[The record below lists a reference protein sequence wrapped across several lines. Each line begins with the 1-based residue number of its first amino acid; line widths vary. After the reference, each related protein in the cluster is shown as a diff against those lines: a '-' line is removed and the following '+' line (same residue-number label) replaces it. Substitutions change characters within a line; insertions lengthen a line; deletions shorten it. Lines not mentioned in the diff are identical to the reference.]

1 MFDTVK
7 TKGCFL
13 ALGTF
18 DGLHL
23 GHKRVLTAG
32 ESQNRYALLF
42 NEHPQKVLGRDTPT
56 SLITKRT
63 EEKLLGKWEITPIY
77 IDFSDISRLS
87 PEAFFEEI
95 ILNKISPREISVG
108 FNYRFGKDAAGDTA
122 LLSSLCK
129 SHGIKLFVADAATH
143 DGEPISSTRI
153 RAAVK
158 SGDIKEANAMLGRS
172 FCYDFTVVHGD
183 ERGRT
188 IGSPTINQFFDGDF
202 TIPAFGVY
210 ASKTEVDGI
219 IYPSVTNIGI
229 RPTVG
234 SLKERSETHIIGFEG
249 DLYGKNITV
258 MPQKKLRDEIK
269 FSSLGGLKE
278 QIDFDKKRTLEE
290 ELL

>member
-23 GHKRVLTAG
+23 GHKAVLKAG
-32 ESQNRYALLF
+32 ESENRYALLF
-42 NEHPQKVLGRDTPT
+42 NEHPQKVLKGASPT
-56 SLITKRT
+56 SLITKET
-63 EEKLLGKWEITPIY
+63 ENKLLLQWGITPIY
-77 IDFSDISRLS
+77 IDFSDISDLS

-95 ILNKISPREISVG
+95 IVKKINPREISVG
-108 FNYRFGKDAAGDTA
+108 FNYRFGKNAEGDAE

-129 SHGIKLFVADAATH
+129 SFGITLFKAKAEMYEN
-143 DGEPISSTRI
+143 EPISSTRI
-153 RAAVK
+153 RAAIK
-158 SGDIKEANAMLGRS
+158 SGDIEKANAMLGRS
-172 FCYDFTVVHGD
+172 FCYDFEVVHGD

-188 IGSPTINQFFDGDF
+188 IGSPTINQFFDDNF

-210 ASKTEVDGI
+210 ASKTEIDGK

-234 SLKERSETHIIGFEG
+234 SSKERSETNIIGFEG
-249 DLYGKNITV
+249 DLYGRRITV
-258 MPQKKLRDEIK
+258 MPQKKLRDEKK
-269 FSSLGGLKE
+269 FSSLEGLRA
-278 QIDFDKKRTLEE
+278 QIDFDRERTLKMK
-290 ELL
+290 